1 MKFED
6 PYIRDGDHDL
16 TTKQIFICSKRKS
29 CEICSD
35 LTIKIPEQRQCCSS
49 VFAINF
55 EHVSHFFLVFN
66 LLDLNRYMFVG

>member
-29 CEICSD
+29 CEIFSD
-35 LTIKIPEQRQCCSS
+35 LTIKIPEQRQ
-49 VFAINF
+49 
-55 EHVSHFFLVFN
+55 
-66 LLDLNRYMFVG
+66 